1 MRMNALTFAAAA
13 SVALA
18 TSALAQS
25 SNPTCQRLEAQLA
38 SLDRGNDDPQ
48 RADTVRRAESEANR
62 LQFEVDKLVAQQ
74 RRLGCESS
82 GFFSIFSTP
91 PAQCGP
97 LNNQTAQARN
107 ALERQQT
114 QLEQLHGGNTER
126 GAQRRSI
133 LIALGDAGCGA
144 QYRQASVQQ
153 GGSFLERLFTP
164 GGNSPFF
171 SSPDSGGT
179 YRTICVR
186 TCDGYY
192 FPISFAAP
200 AGKFQDDQATCQRM
214 CPAQQVELYSY
225 RNPGEEVNQ
234 AVSVNGG
241 APYSALP
248 TAFRYRTSVDKA
260 CSCRKPGESWA
271 DALKTTG
278 TDTTIAPGDVVVTDK
293 NAKQLSQAPGTRQP
307 ARAASPAAAPAAQ
320 TPSPTETSEPP
331 KGQVRSI
338 GPNFYPVR

>member
-1 MRMNALTFAAAA
+1 MIRIRSFPLAVAFAAAIGA
-13 SVALA
+13 N
-18 TSALAQS
+18 ALAQS
-25 SNPTCQRLEAQLA
+25 TNPACQRLEGQLA

-48 RADTVRRAESEANR
+48 RADTIRRAEDAANKQ
-62 LQFEVDKLVAQQ
+62 QFEVDRLVAQS

-82 GFFSIFSTP
+82 GFFSIFNTP

-97 LNNQTAQARN
+97 LNGQISQARG
-107 ALERQQT
+107 ALERIQN

-126 GAQRRSI
+126 AAQRRSI
-133 LIALGDAGCGA
+133 LIALSDNGCGP

-153 GGSFLERLFTP
+153 GGSFLERLFSP
-164 GGNSPFF
+164 GGNSSFF
-171 SSPDSGGT
+171 PGSDSSGSF
-179 YRTICVR
+179 RTICVR

-192 FPISFAAP
+192 FPISFQAP
-200 AGKFQDDQATCQRM
+200 ASKFQDDQATCQRM

-248 TAFRYRTSVDKA
+248 SAFRYRTSIDSA
-260 CSCRKPGESWA
+260 CSCRKAGQSWA
-271 DALKTTG
+271 DALKAG
-278 TDTTIAPGDVVVTDK
+278 GVDTTVAPGDVVVTDQ
-293 NAKQLSQAPGTRQP
+293 NAKKLSQPPGMKSQPKSANAPGAQP
-307 ARAASPAAAPAAQ
+307 PTDAAVSP
-320 TPSPTETSEPP
+320 EPP
-331 KGQVRSI
+331 RGQVRTV

>member
-1 MRMNALTFAAAA
+1 MRINVIPLAAAA
-13 SVALA
+13 SVVLA
-18 TSALAQS
+18 ATALAQS
-25 SNPTCQRLEAQLA
+25 PNPACQRLEGQLA

-48 RADTVRRAESEANR
+48 RAETVRRAEGEANR
-62 LQFEVDKLVAQQ
+62 LQFEVDKLVAQS
-74 RRLGCESS
+74 RKLGCESS
-82 GFFSIFSTP
+82 GFFSIFNTP

-97 LNNQTAQARN
+97 LNSQIAQARN

-133 LIALGDAGCGA
+133 LIALSDAGCGP

-153 GGSFLERLFTP
+153 GGNFLERLFTP

-171 SSPDSGGT
+171 SSPDSSGT

-200 AGKFQDDQATCQRM
+200 AGQFQTDQATCQRM

-278 TDTTIAPGDVVVTDK
+278 ADTTIAPGDVVVTDK
-293 NAKQLSQAPGTRQP
+293 NAKQLSQAPGTRPP
-307 ARAASPAAAPAAQ
+307 AARPATAAAPTTQ
-320 TPSPTETSEPP
+320 TSSGDVAEPP